1 MRQKI
6 GTAINPRL
14 LYKAKLVAK
23 SEKKHLNDIIEEAL
37 EQYLFKK
44 KETLDGERGTS
55 VVQSTKGSLPA
66 RAEVVKKIL
75 EEEDFFEV

>member
-44 KETLDGERGTS
+44 KGTRERGVS
-55 VVQSTKGSLPA
+55 AVQATKGSLPA
-66 RAEVVKKIL
+66 QAEVVKKIL